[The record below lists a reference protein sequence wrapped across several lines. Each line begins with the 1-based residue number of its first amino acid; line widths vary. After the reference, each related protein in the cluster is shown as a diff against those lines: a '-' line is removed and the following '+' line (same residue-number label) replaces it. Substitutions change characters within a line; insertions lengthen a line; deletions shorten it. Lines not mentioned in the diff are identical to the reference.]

1 VNHRDFAKAT
11 LSSFTKSLC
20 RNDFVKPNMIPSMQL
35 IPIENRNLYMFDKN
49 KIKLKR
55 VNKGVK
61 QVEGNLLVEQFNSI
75 LHLFFSHS
83 KNLLNYQINYS
94 NT

>member
-1 VNHRDFAKAT
+1 
-11 LSSFTKSLC
+11 
-20 RNDFVKPNMIPSMQL
+20 MIPSKQL
-35 IPIENRNLYMFDKN
+35 IPIANRNLYMFDKN

-61 QVEGNLLVEQFNSI
+61 HVEGNLLVEQFNSI

-83 KNLLNYQINYS
+83 KNLFNYQINYS

>member
-1 VNHRDFAKAT
+1 
-11 LSSFTKSLC
+11 
-20 RNDFVKPNMIPSMQL
+20 
-35 IPIENRNLYMFDKN
+35 MFDKN

-61 QVEGNLLVEQFNSI
+61 HVEWNLLVEQFNSI

-83 KNLLNYQINYS
+83 KNLFNYQINYS